1 MAQDRVPRSSRLSRA
16 GARTAK
22 SRPSKSS
29 TVRAD
34 ARAELLLRLQA
45 HAGNNAVSELLEKPD
60 ALTVQR
66 LGVGLLP
73 AGVIAAGPAAAVAAI
88 APPKLKLGSKGPA
101 VKDVQE
107 KLNATGAALI
117 VDSIFGGQTKTA
129 VMAFQSDQGLK
140 ATGVVDA
147 ATHVALAAPAAGT
160 QAAVGLGRYKP
171 WESKL
176 RWNALTKAERD
187 NWAILG
193 WNKADWDAHHPP
205 PTATKAFKDL
215 TPVERG
221 AAVQLGYIR
230 ASWDRHW
237 DVASSKAPA
246 AYTAEESAMRK
257 KAGKGVLP
265 AGMIGSLRARAILDA
280 EFGDLATIKLPEVH
294 LLNDAGMKKAYEGFY
309 GAGSYPA
316 GGLRGFQKD
325 GIYLNQNA
333 VWKGTTVH
341 ESLHKQEH
349 TDWDGFAY
357 SPTTSIGEGA
367 TTVLTETALTNQS
380 IAVTTH
386 SYPDEVSL
394 VSKMNTHSSLDHMKK
409 AYFQGGANIATY
421 RSDVTAG
428 LIAGKTWANFRALVD
443 ARSLAA
449 AKALL
454 K

>member
-16 GARTAK
+16 GARTVRA
-22 SRPSKSS
+22 RPTKAG
-29 TVRAD
+29 TVTAD
-34 ARAELLLRLQA
+34 ARAELLRLQA
-45 HAGNNAVSELLEKPD
+45 QAGNNAVSELVEKDD
-60 ALTVQR
+60 ALALQR
-66 LGVGLLP
+66 LGVGVLP
-73 AGVIAAGPAAAVAAI
+73 AGVIGVGPAAAVAAI

-129 VMAFQSDQGLK
+129 VTAFQSDQGLK

-147 ATHVALAAPAAGT
+147 ATHAALAVPAAGT
-160 QAAVGLGRYKP
+160 PAAVGLGRYKP

-187 NWAILG
+187 DWAILG
-193 WNKADWDAHHPP
+193 WSKADWDAHHPP
-205 PTATKAFKDL
+205 PTTKKAFKDL

-221 AAVQLGYIR
+221 AAVRLGYVR
-230 ASWDRHW
+230 ASWDKHW

-246 AYTAEESAMRK
+246 AYAAEESAMKK

-265 AGMIGSLRARAILDA
+265 AGMVGSLRARAILDA

-309 GAGSYPA
+309 GVGSYPA
-316 GGLRGFQKD
+316 SGLRGFQRD

-367 TTVLTETALTNQS
+367 TTILTETALTNQS

-394 VSKMNTHSSLDHMKK
+394 VTKMNTHSSLDHMKK

-428 LIAGKTWANFRALVD
+428 MIAGKTWANFRTLVD
-443 ARSLAA
+443 AGSFAA

>member
-1 MAQDRVPRSSRLSRA
+1 
-16 GARTAK
+16 
-22 SRPSKSS
+22 
-29 TVRAD
+29 
-34 ARAELLLRLQA
+34 LLRLQA
-45 HAGNNAVSELLEKPD
+45 QAGNSAVTELVTKNE
-60 ALTVQR
+60 ALMLQR
-66 LGVGLLP
+66 FGVGVLP
-73 AGVIAAGPAAAVAAI
+73 AGVIAVGPAVAVAVL
-88 APPKLKLGSKGPA
+88 APPRLKLGSKGAA

-140 ATGVVDA
+140 ATGIVDP
-147 ATHVALAAPAAGT
+147 ATHAALAAPTAGT
-160 QAAVGLGRYKP
+160 PAAVGLGRYKP
-171 WESKL
+171 WQSKL
-176 RWNALTKAERD
+176 GWNALTKAERD

-221 AAVQLGYIR
+221 AAVRLGYIR
-230 ASWDRHW
+230 ASWDKHW

-246 AYTAEESAMRK
+246 AYSAEESAMRT

-394 VSKMNTHSSLDHMKK
+394 VAKMNTHSSLDHMKK

-421 RSDVTAG
+421 RTDVTAG
-428 LIAGKTWANFRALVD
+428 LIPGKTWANFRALVD
-443 ARSLAA
+443 AGSFAA

-454 K
+454 T

>member
-1 MAQDRVPRSSRLSRA
+1 
-16 GARTAK
+16 
-22 SRPSKSS
+22 
-29 TVRAD
+29 
-34 ARAELLLRLQA
+34 LLRLQA
-45 HAGNNAVSELLEKPD
+45 QAGNSAVTELVTKNE
-60 ALTVQR
+60 ALMLQR
-66 LGVGLLP
+66 FGVGVLP
-73 AGVIAAGPAAAVAAI
+73 AGVIAVGPAVAVAVL
-88 APPKLKLGSKGPA
+88 APPRLKLGSKGAA

-140 ATGVVDA
+140 ATGIVDP
-147 ATHVALAAPAAGT
+147 ATHAALAAPTAGT
-160 QAAVGLGRYKP
+160 PAAVGLGRYKP
-171 WESKL
+171 WQSKL
-176 RWNALTKAERD
+176 GWNALTKAERD

-221 AAVQLGYIR
+221 AAVRLGYIR
-230 ASWDRHW
+230 ASWDKHW

-246 AYTAEESAMRK
+246 AYSAEESAMRT

-316 GGLRGFQKD
+316 SGLRGFQKD

-394 VSKMNTHSSLDHMKK
+394 VAKMNTHSSLDHMKK

-421 RSDVTAG
+421 RTDVTAG
-428 LIAGKTWANFRALVD
+428 LIPGKTWANFRALVD
-443 ARSLAA
+443 AGSFAA

-454 K
+454 T

>member
-1 MAQDRVPRSSRLSRA
+1 MAQDRVPRSSRLTRA
-16 GARTAK
+16 GARTG
-22 SRPSKSS
+22 SGRVSKSS
-29 TVRAD
+29 SVRSD
-34 ARAELLLRLQA
+34 PRAEHLLRLQA
-45 HAGNNAVSELLEKPD
+45 QAGNHAVSELVAKGE
-60 ALTVQR
+60 AATVQR
-66 LGVGLLP
+66 WGAAAFPVG
-73 AGVIAAGPAAAVAAI
+73 AIAAAL
-88 APPKLKLGSKGPA
+88 APPKLKVGSKGAA

-117 VDSIFGGQTKTA
+117 VDGIFGGQTKTA
-129 VMAFQSDQGLK
+129 VMAFQSDQGIT
-140 ATGVVDA
+140 ATGIVDA
-147 ATHVALAAPAAGT
+147 ATHAKLAAPAAGT
-160 QAAVGLGRYKP
+160 PAAVGLGRYKP
-171 WESKL
+171 WESRIAWK
-176 RWNALTKAERD
+176 ALTRAERD
-187 NWAILG
+187 NWSILG
-193 WNKADWDAHHPP
+193 WNKPDWDAHLPP

-230 ASWDRHW
+230 ASWDKHW

-246 AYTAEESAMRK
+246 AYAAEESGMKK
-257 KAGKGVLP
+257 KAGRGVLP
-265 AGMIGSLRARAILDA
+265 AGFIGSLRARAILDA

-294 LLNDAGMKKAYEGFY
+294 LLNDAGMRTAYEGFY

-316 GGLRGFQKD
+316 SGLRGFQKD
-325 GIYLNQNA
+325 GIYLNQSA

-349 TDWDGFAY
+349 ADWDGFAY
-357 SPTTSIGEGA
+357 APTTSIGEGA

-394 VSKMNTHSSLDHMKK
+394 VTKMNTHSSLDHMKK

-421 RSDVTAG
+421 RTDVTAG
-428 LIAGKTWANFRALVD
+428 LIAGKTWAQFRALVD
-443 ARSLAA
+443 AGGFAA

-454 K
+454 T

>member
-1 MAQDRVPRSSRLSRA
+1 MAQDRTPRSSRASRA
-16 GARTAK
+16 RARTVSA
-22 SRPSKSS
+22 RPSKSS
-29 TVRAD
+29 AVPAD

-45 HAGNNAVSELLEKPD
+45 HAGNHAVSELVGKHDEL
-60 ALTVQR
+60 AVQR

-73 AGVIAAGPAAAVAAI
+73 AGVIGVGPAAVVAAL

-107 KLNATGAALI
+107 KLNATGAALV
-117 VDSIFGGQTKTA
+117 VDSIYGGQTKTA
-129 VMAFQSDQGLK
+129 VIAFQSDQGLK

-147 ATHVALAAPAAGT
+147 GTHAALAAPAAGT
-160 QAAVGLGRYKP
+160 PAAVGLGRYKP

-176 RWNALTKAERD
+176 RWNALTQAERD
-187 NWAILG
+187 DWAILG
-193 WNKADWDAHHPP
+193 WSKADWDAHHPP
-205 PTATKAFKDL
+205 PTAKNAFKDL

-221 AAVQLGYIR
+221 AAVRLGYIR
-230 ASWDRHW
+230 ASWDKHW

-246 AYTAEESAMRK
+246 AYAAEESAMKK

-316 GGLRGFQKD
+316 SGLRGFQKD

-367 TTVLTETALTNQS
+367 TTILTETALTNQS

-386 SYPDEVSL
+386 SYPDQVGL
-394 VSKMNTHSSLDHMKK
+394 VSKMNTHSSLDHLKK

-421 RSDVTAG
+421 RTDVTAG
-428 LIAGKTWANFRALVD
+428 LVAGTTWANFRALVD
-443 ARSLAA
+443 AGSFAA

-454 K
+454 T